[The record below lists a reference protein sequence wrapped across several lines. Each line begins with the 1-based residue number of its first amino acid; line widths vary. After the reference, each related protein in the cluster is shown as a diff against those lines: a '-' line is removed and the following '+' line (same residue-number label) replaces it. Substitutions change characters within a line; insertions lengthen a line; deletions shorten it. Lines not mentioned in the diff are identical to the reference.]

1 MSALAVEAELPL
13 REFGLHASLAVPPTG
28 RVALVGPSGAG
39 KTTLLRVIA
48 GLRRPASGSV
58 RLGDEVWLD
67 TAEGRDVPPERRRC
81 GFLFQGYALFPHL
94 SVWRNVAYGLR
105 GVSRAGRRRRAEEL
119 LDRFDMAGLREASP
133 RELSG
138 GERQRVALAR
148 ALAPEPRALLLDEPL
163 SALDPQSRSGAV
175 RELTGILERVGV
187 PTLIVTHDFSEAA
200 LLAERVAVLERGE
213 IVQEGSASEIA
224 SRPRSAFVAGLA
236 GASVLTGRVIAG
248 PPGVTAVALDG
259 GGEVRSSDTAAGRV
273 AASVFPWEVAL
284 ELDPGRG
291 SALNHVAAEITAL
304 TRIGERV
311 RVALATPQTLTA
323 EITGRSAD
331 SLGLKPG
338 MRVVATWKATAT
350 RLTPI

>member
-1 MSALAVEAELPL
+1 MTALAVEAELPL
-13 REFGLHASLAVPPTG
+13 REFGLRASLTVPAES

-39 KTTLLRVIA
+39 KSTLLRVIA
-48 GLRRPASGSV
+48 GLRRPESGSV

-67 TAEGRDVPPERRRC
+67 TGEGRDVAPERRRC

-105 GVSRAGRRRRAEEL
+105 ATPRAGRRARAEEL
-119 LDRFDMAGLREASP
+119 LDRFGIAALRDAAP

-175 RELTGILERVGV
+175 RELGAILARVGV
-187 PTLIVTHDFSEAA
+187 PTLVVTHDFSEAA

-213 IVQEGSASEIA
+213 IVQEGTASEVA
-224 SRPRSAFVAGLA
+224 ARPASAFVAGLA
-236 GASVLTGRVIAG
+236 GASVLTGEVVAG
-248 PPGVTAVALDG
+248 PPGVIAVALDG
-259 GGEVRSSDTAAGRV
+259 GGEVRSSDSASGRV
-273 AASVFPWEVAL
+273 AVSVFPWEVAL
-284 ELDPGRG
+284 ELETGRG
-291 SALNHVAAEITAL
+291 TALNHVPAEITAL
-304 TRIGERV
+304 TRVGGRV

-323 EITGRSAD
+323 EITARSAD
-331 SLGLKPG
+331 SLELQPG
-338 MRVVATWKATAT
+338 MRVTATWKATAT